1 MIFLSKTMFCSDVM
15 SVPCTP
21 TNVDNIT
28 RIELSNGW
36 YDDLRVTKNVSE
48 ELSSDVN
55 QYWDW
60 DTILHAKF
68 NGNTSAGNVDW
79 NYKEVSHLLIKRKNT
94 DEFKWITLDVRKV
107 KDIKDFNL
115 KNIDLTAVPN
125 CEYQYAAVPIIN
137 GVEGFYYQDN
147 VDIETQ
153 CLMIADKDEVWCT
166 NITDNYFD
174 NTSIVPNSV
183 ITTMYDR
190 YPTIVSNSEA
200 NYEEVTVNAQFFPT
214 EEDGCTIDLD
224 DDKKRIQ
231 YNRKAK
237 MFLRNKKVK
246 ILKSADGNV
255 YLIYIHQPPSD
266 TAVDN
271 YQNRK
276 ISFGAVE
283 VGDINNEEDLWEAGL
298 ISESVTEEWWNR

>member
-1 MIFLSKTMFCSDVM
+1 MIFLSKDMFCADPM
-15 SVPCTP
+15 SVPLTP
-21 TNVDNIT
+21 TDVDNIT

-36 YDDLRVTKNVSE
+36 YDDLRVTKRVTE
-48 ELSSDVN
+48 ELSSKVN

-79 NYKEVSHLLIKRKNT
+79 NYKEVSHLLIKRKNA
-94 DEFKWITLDVRKV
+94 DEFKWITLNVRKV
-107 KDIKDFNL
+107 EEIEDFNL

-137 GVEGFYYQDN
+137 GVEGFYYQDH
-147 VDIETQ
+147 VDIKTQ
-153 CLMIADKDEVWCT
+153 CLMIADKSEVWCT

-174 NTSIVPNSV
+174 NTSVVPNSV

-190 YPTIVSNSEA
+190 YPTIISNSEA
-200 NYEEVTVNAQFFPT
+200 NYEEITVNAQFFPT
-214 EEDGCTIDLD
+214 DEDGCTIDLD
-224 DDKKRIQ
+224 DDKKRIE
-231 YNRKAK
+231 YNKRAK
-237 MFLRNKKVK
+237 LFLRNKKVK
-246 ILKSADGNV
+246 ILKSMDGNV
-255 YLIYIHQPPSD
+255 YLVYIHQPPSD
-266 TAVDN
+266 TATDN

-276 ISFGAVE
+276 LSFGAVE

>member
-1 MIFLSKTMFCSDVM
+1 M

-21 TNVDNIT
+21 TDIDNIT

-36 YDDLRVTKNVSE
+36 YDDLRVTENVTE
-48 ELSSDVN
+48 ELSSKVN

-60 DTILHAKF
+60 DIILHAKF

-107 KDIKDFNL
+107 EEIEDFNL

-147 VDIETQ
+147 VDIQTQ
-153 CLMIADKDEVWCT
+153 CLMIADKEEVWCT

-174 NTSIVPNSV
+174 NTSVVPNSV
-183 ITTMYDR
+183 ITTMYDQ
-190 YPTIVSNSEA
+190 YPTIVSNSAA
-200 NYEEVTVNAQFFPT
+200 NYEEITVNAQFFPT
-214 EEDGCTIDLD
+214 DEDGCTIDLE

-231 YNRKAK
+231 YNKCAK
-237 MFLRNKKVK
+237 MFLRNKRVK
-246 ILKSADGNV
+246 ILKSMDGNV
-255 YLIYIHQPPSD
+255 YLVYIHQPPSD
-266 TAVDN
+266 TATDN

-276 ISFGAVE
+276 LSFSAVE

>member
-1 MIFLSKTMFCSDVM
+1 MIFLSKDMFCADPM
-15 SVPCTP
+15 SVPLTP
-21 TNVDNIT
+21 TDVDNIT

-36 YDDLRVTKNVSE
+36 YDDLRVTKKVTE
-48 ELSSDVN
+48 ELSSKVN

-79 NYKEVSHLLIKRKNT
+79 NYKEVSHLLIKRKNA

-107 KDIKDFNL
+107 EEIEDFNL

-137 GVEGFYYQDN
+137 GVEGFYYQDY
-147 VDIETQ
+147 VDIKTQ
-153 CLMIADKDEVWCT
+153 CLMIADKSEVWCT

-174 NTSIVPNSV
+174 NTSVVPNSV

-190 YPTIVSNSEA
+190 YPTIVSNSES
-200 NYEEVTVNAQFFPT
+200 NYEEITVNAQFFPT
-214 EEDGCTIDLD
+214 DEDGCTIDLD
-224 DDKKRIQ
+224 DDKKRIE
-231 YNRKAK
+231 YNKRAK
-237 MFLRNKKVK
+237 LFLRNKKVK
-246 ILKSADGNV
+246 ILKSMDGNV
-255 YLIYIHQPPSD
+255 YLVYIHQPPSD
-266 TAVDN
+266 TATDN

-276 ISFGAVE
+276 LSFGAVE